1 MILSGEIHYAR
12 VPRGLWRDR
21 LLKLVRAG
29 FNAVTTYFFWN
40 YHEVSPGVFDFSG
53 ERDVD
58 EFLSIASSLG
68 LRIIA
73 RVGPYVCA
81 EWDNG
86 GHPDLL
92 ISDNFI
98 PRSLDPSYFPY
109 AERWLRTILAKI
121 SRYDPS
127 RGGGLVALQLE
138 NEYFWGDIP
147 FHLRL
152 AEIARGL
159 GITVELYTNANRYAR
174 NTLFTDSVDLY
185 PDPWRLDGV
194 IDALKDL
201 EETQPGKRPKIM
213 EYEGGWFSK
222 ITKPLPTERGSFPPS
237 WTRMLLATALAYG
250 ADLINIYMF
259 HGGTNFG
266 YWTGRWITTTY
277 DYEAAVRE
285 WGELGERYYKLKSL
299 SQLAYMLEGSEL
311 ANEERRGDRIRVV
324 RSRGSSRF
332 IFYINNTDDVWIE
345 DGVRVPARDVRIT
358 VEDLELGSIR
368 LSSNI
373 DILAVKGDMAIFYGD
388 VGEEFWINV
397 DGGNIK
403 ACRGVHREGNKIL
416 GRVTDLSGC
425 LVEARDGDKRIL
437 IIGRELAERT
447 WILDYPIISNA
458 YFVEDADLSRIIAH
472 LREGRT
478 VFYIPMRAGDYIP
491 ELGIGRIEVEARA
504 PPAEFE
510 VLEVLRGDLELED
523 IGFYENPPT
532 LEDAGIYQHGFYAYI
547 AEIPRSSLAGFA
559 VNDLGIVVNGDKVSS
574 SFIWWEGGL
583 DAGKAVIYIDSTG
596 HPNDPD
602 WSVVPFKTGLVSPI
616 LLGKAVERPISGWEY
631 AVVDLGRR
639 YRPGIATYNSHSYLI
654 NRDIPMMVKDIAR
667 WEKEIPKISTPL
679 AILYSRTK
687 IQSEGYEHAVI
698 RLRGVDRALVAMLNG
713 RVIYKGRG
721 NDIFDTVI
729 YARLERGEN
738 ELIVGAPYYG
748 ARGELR
754 PPFKDASY
762 SLWLDSVRGY
772 RLHRILRKGGK
783 EEKISGPLM
792 TVDRPSTLSI
802 RFKVVKK
809 SEFSPIYTRI
819 SGNVVAQIMLN
830 GIMVGRYYSG
840 GSQDRFYLPEPYL
853 SEDVNELTIVAIP
866 TSQEARLDI
875 SFGTYYTARRVE
887 IRI

>member
-1 MILSGEIHYAR
+1 
-12 VPRGLWRDR
+12 
-21 LLKLVRAG
+21 
-29 FNAVTTYFFWN
+29 
-40 YHEVSPGVFDFSG
+40 
-53 ERDVD
+53 
-58 EFLSIASSLG
+58 
-68 LRIIA
+68 
-73 RVGPYVCA
+73 
-81 EWDNG
+81 
-86 GHPDLL
+86 
-92 ISDNFI
+92 
-98 PRSLDPSYFPY
+98 
-109 AERWLRTILAKI
+109 
-121 SRYDPS
+121 
-127 RGGGLVALQLE
+127 
-138 NEYFWGDIP
+138 
-147 FHLRL
+147 
-152 AEIARGL
+152 
-159 GITVELYTNANRYAR
+159 
-174 NTLFTDSVDLY
+174 
-185 PDPWRLDGV
+185 
-194 IDALKDL
+194 
-201 EETQPGKRPKIM
+201 
-213 EYEGGWFSK
+213 
-222 ITKPLPTERGSFPPS
+222 
-237 WTRMLLATALAYG
+237 
-250 ADLINIYMF
+250 
-259 HGGTNFG
+259 
-266 YWTGRWITTTY
+266 
-277 DYEAAVRE
+277 
-285 WGELGERYYKLKSL
+285 
-299 SQLAYMLEGSEL
+299 
-311 ANEERRGDRIRVV
+311 
-324 RSRGSSRF
+324 
-332 IFYINNTDDVWIE
+332 
-345 DGVRVPARDVRIT
+345 
-358 VEDLELGSIR
+358 
-368 LSSNI
+368 
-373 DILAVKGDMAIFYGD
+373 
-388 VGEEFWINV
+388 
-397 DGGNIK
+397 
-403 ACRGVHREGNKIL
+403 
-416 GRVTDLSGC
+416 
-425 LVEARDGDKRIL
+425 
-437 IIGRELAERT
+437 
-447 WILDYPIISNA
+447 
-458 YFVEDADLSRIIAH
+458 
-472 LREGRT
+472 
-478 VFYIPMRAGDYIP
+478 
-491 ELGIGRIEVEARA
+491 
-504 PPAEFE
+504 
-510 VLEVLRGDLELED
+510 
-523 IGFYENPPT
+523 
-532 LEDAGIYQHGFYAYI
+532 
-547 AEIPRSSLAGFA
+547 
-559 VNDLGIVVNGDKVSS
+559 
-574 SFIWWEGGL
+574 
-583 DAGKAVIYIDSTG
+583 
-596 HPNDPD
+596 
-602 WSVVPFKTGLVSPI
+602 VVPFKTGLVSPI